1 VFGWR
6 FEPWGPP
13 GFFLIF
19 TGDDAHPG
27 IQGALQERSVPAAQG
42 GMNRFECTIAV
53 DDLTAISAATTANGG
68 VVTMEPFTI
77 PTVGTLIQFRDPEG
91 NTANAMRYERA
102 PFGS

>member
-1 VFGWR
+1 MFGWR

-27 IQGALQERSVPAAQG
+27 IQGALQGRAEPAAAG

-53 DDLTAISAATTANGG
+53 EDLAAVAAAVTANGG
-68 VVTMEPFTI
+68 EVIMDPFTI
-77 PTVGTLIQFRDPEG
+77 PTVGTLIQFRDTEG
-91 NTANAMRYERA
+91 NIANAMRYEHP